1 MLAPASVSDFRT
13 LAESR
18 LPKVLFDYVDGG
30 AFEEQ
35 TLAANIADLKHIG
48 LKQKVLRDVSRIDT
62 STTVFGSKLALPLI
76 LAPVGFGGM
85 MARRAE
91 VQAARAA
98 EKAGIVFSLST
109 VAICSIEEVRAATTT
124 PFWFQL
130 YMMKD
135 RGVVKA
141 ILDRAQA
148 AGSTTLLVTVDL
160 AALGTRYRDIRN
172 GMGAQLAGL
181 SLLRMASRFAA
192 RPGWIVD
199 VGMRGGPLTFGN
211 LSGALKRNSLAAG
224 MAYSGTAFDA
234 SFNFK
239 DLDWIR
245 SNWKGAMVL
254 KGVLDPDDAREGVAN
269 GADGIVVSNHG
280 GRQLDAACSTITAL
294 PRIVE
299 AVGDRTVVLMDGGI
313 RSGQDL
319 TRALALGAKACLAG
333 RAWVY
338 AVAARGQAGVTQ
350 MIATMQNELRTTMA
364 LIGKISVADIDSS
377 VLRLD
382 ARQAS

>member
-1 MLAPASVSDFRT
+1 MPAPASVSDFREI
-13 LAESR
+13 AEKR

-35 TLAANIADLKHIG
+35 TLAANVADLKRIG
-48 LKQKVLRDVSRIDT
+48 LKQKVLRDVSKIDM
-62 STTVFGSKLALPLI
+62 SVRVLGQDLSLPLI

-85 MARRAE
+85 MARRGE

-98 EKAGIVFSLST
+98 ERAGIVFSLST
-109 VAICSIEEVRAATTT
+109 VAVCAIEEVQAATAK

-148 AGSTTLLVTVDL
+148 AGCTTLLVTVDL

-172 GMGAQLAGL
+172 GMGAQLNGL
-181 SLLRMASRFAA
+181 SMMRMARRFAS
-192 RPGWIVD
+192 RPGWLLD
-199 VGMRGGPLTFGN
+199 VGLRGGPLNFGN
-211 LSGALKRNSLAAG
+211 LTSALKRNSLGAG
-224 MAYSGTAFDA
+224 MAYSGTAFDP
-234 SFNFK
+234 SLNFK
-239 DLDWIR
+239 DIDWVK
-245 SNWKGAMVL
+245 SNWKGPVVL
-254 KGVLDPDDAREGVAN
+254 KGVLDPDDAREGVAC

-280 GRQLDAACSTITAL
+280 GRQLDAACSTISAL

-299 AVGDRTVVLMDGGI
+299 AVGDKGAVLMDGGI

-319 TRALALGAKACLAG
+319 TRALALGAKACLVG
-333 RAWVY
+333 RPWVY

-350 MIATMQNELRTTMA
+350 MIETMRNELRTTMA
-364 LIGKISVADIDSS
+364 LIGKTSIADIDES
-377 VLRLD
+377 VLYR
-382 ARQAS
+382 

>member
-13 LAESR
+13 LAERR
-18 LPKVLFDYVDGG
+18 LPRVLFDYVDGG
-30 AFEEQ
+30 AFEEE
-35 TLAANIADLKHIG
+35 TLVANIADLKRIG
-48 LKQKVLRDVSRIDT
+48 LKQKVLRDVSTIDT
-62 STTVFGSKLALPLI
+62 STTLFGTNLSLPLI

-91 VQAARAA
+91 VLAARAA
-98 EKAGIVFSLST
+98 EATGIVFSLST
-109 VAICSIEEVRAATTT
+109 VSICSIEEIRAATAQ

-148 AGSTTLLVTVDL
+148 AGCTTLLVTVDL

-181 SLLRMASRFAA
+181 SALRMAWRFAS

-199 VGMRGGPLTFGN
+199 VSLRGGPLNFGN
-211 LSGALKRNSLAAG
+211 LSVALKRNSLAAG
-224 MAYSGTAFDA
+224 MVYSSTAFDP
-234 SFNFK
+234 SLSFK
-239 DLDWIR
+239 DIDWIR
-245 SNWKGAMVL
+245 SNWKGAIVL
-254 KGVLDPDDAREGVAN
+254 KGVLDADDAREGVAN

-280 GRQLDAACSTITAL
+280 GRQLDAACSTISAL
-294 PRIVE
+294 PRIAE
-299 AVGDRTVVLMDGGI
+299 AVGDKAVILMDGGI
-313 RSGQDL
+313 RSGQDI

-333 RAWVY
+333 RPWVY
-338 AVAARGQAGVTQ
+338 SVAARGQAGVTQ
-350 MIATMQNELRTTMA
+350 MIETMRNELRTTMA
-364 LIGKISVADIDSS
+364 LIGKTRIADIDTSA
-377 VLRLD
+377 VTL
-382 ARQAS
+382 

>member
-1 MLAPASVSDFRT
+1 MQSPASVSDFRT
-13 LAESR
+13 LAERR

-30 AFEEQ
+30 AFEEE
-35 TLAANIADLKHIG
+35 TLAANVADLKRIG
-48 LKQKVLRDVSRIDT
+48 LKQKVLRDVSQIDT
-62 STTVFGSKLALPLI
+62 STTVFGSKLSVPLI

-98 EKAGIVFSLST
+98 ERAGIVFSLST
-109 VAICSIEEVRAATTT
+109 VSICSVEEVRAATTQ

-135 RGVVKA
+135 RGVVRA

-148 AGSTTLLVTVDL
+148 AGCATLLVTVDL

-172 GMGAQLAGL
+172 GLGAQLAGL
-181 SLLRMASRFAA
+181 SALRLASRFAS
-192 RPGWIVD
+192 RPRWIVD
-199 VGMRGGPLTFGN
+199 VGLRGGPLNFGN
-211 LSGALKRNSLAAG
+211 LSSALKRNSLAAG
-224 MAYSGTAFDA
+224 MVYSSTSFDP

-245 SNWKGAMVL
+245 SNWKGQMVL

-280 GRQLDAACSTITAL
+280 GRQLDAACSTIAAL

-299 AVGDRTVVLMDGGI
+299 AVGDETVVLMDGGI

-350 MIATMQNELRTTMA
+350 MITTMHNELRTTMA
-364 LIGKISVADIDSS
+364 LIGKTSIADIDSS
-377 VLRLD
+377 VLRL
-382 ARQAS
+382 